1 MKKASVHILL
11 LFATLNVFAQT
22 PAHVDVWGMRPEAG
36 QIIRGHVYLDSIASA
51 NCIVMEKNAQ
61 GKTVNATCTDAN
73 GSFSLKTVNPDDI
86 IQVSAYAYSP
96 KQKRNINYKA
106 NVKHAGS
113 GFTGYDN
120 FRHEINGS
128 FFDIWLND
136 GVDYL
141 ESYSSRRNCIGD
153 PDYLRSRQTPTQK
166 PLYPIDLSFD
176 RYDEY
181 CERHNLP
188 DGNLGIVLP
197 RREEIELLLSVSGQ
211 DVTSSGKMPEAGDS
225 VTGFVMDNAGA
236 MFPVLIT
243 ERDSKDNIVS
253 QTETLPNGE
262 FKLKVA
268 DPRNHI
274 CILIDNYH
282 EIRHRYDGDRFLIM
296 MQEGYFTLPG
306 RDLKLREVDE
316 EVGSTLLATVEE
328 SYPDAFSRTQTHL
341 KSSVSISAV
350 KPKAGDMIR
359 GRVFVNDR
367 LKGGCIVAERNKLGK
382 LVNVTATD
390 GLGDFMLR
398 LTNPHNRIWIYHSDY
413 VPFKHAP
420 SGFHFTVNL
429 EDTIPS
435 DKGTAWV
442 RALRSD
448 KRSVIASGRKP
459 EYGGDWI
466 EGFVMDANGVPLRNA
481 VVTEI
486 DSNGKVVSETKTFKN
501 GEFLLYQTNPDN
513 SLKVSHDG
521 YNDVITKADGVRL
534 VTLMNIMK

>member
-1 MKKASVHILL
+1 
-11 LFATLNVFAQT
+11 
-22 PAHVDVWGMRPEAG
+22 
-36 QIIRGHVYLDSIASA
+36 
-51 NCIVMEKNAQ
+51 
-61 GKTVNATCTDAN
+61 
-73 GSFSLKTVNPDDI
+73 
-86 IQVSAYAYSP
+86 
-96 KQKRNINYKA
+96 
-106 NVKHAGS
+106 
-113 GFTGYDN
+113 
-120 FRHEINGS
+120 
-128 FFDIWLND
+128 
-136 GVDYL
+136 
-141 ESYSSRRNCIGD
+141 
-153 PDYLRSRQTPTQK
+153 
-166 PLYPIDLSFD
+166 
-176 RYDEY
+176 
-181 CERHNLP
+181 
-188 DGNLGIVLP
+188 
-197 RREEIELLLSVSGQ
+197 
-211 DVTSSGKMPEAGDS
+211 
-225 VTGFVMDNAGA
+225 MDNAGA

-243 ERDSKDNIVS
+243 ERDSENNIVS

-306 RDLKLREVDE
+306 RDLKLREVEE

-328 SYPDAFSRTQTHL
+328 SYPDAFFRTQTHL

-382 LVNVTATD
+382 LLNVTATD

-420 SGFHFTVNL
+420 NGFHFTVNL

-513 SLKVSHDG
+513 RLKVSHDG